1 MVAWGSRDFG
11 GDAAAVQGMLYNV
24 QMIQSSRDAFAALRD
39 WVDFRSTWSIEQK
52 KTPNKWDTILYH
64 RCILTDFMK
73 GIIQMVIFWDTNHS
87 VGLSERGLYRNK
99 MFCMNSEHDD

>member
-1 MVAWGSRDFG
+1 MPLPRSETGWTSG
-11 GDAAAVQGMLYNV
+11 QLE
-24 QMIQSSRDAFAALRD
+24 ALN
-39 WVDFRSTWSIEQK
+39 K

>member
-1 MVAWGSRDFG
+1 
-11 GDAAAVQGMLYNV
+11 
-24 QMIQSSRDAFAALRD
+24 
-39 WVDFRSTWSIEQK
+39 
-52 KTPNKWDTILYH
+52 
-64 RCILTDFMK
+64 MK